1 MFDSPVKYYNPK
13 FSRLSRLVVPF
24 DPLKITV
31 PEPEKRRGRRG
42 RRSSGAVGNSMSP
55 QRAQPIND
63 QGYNGF
69 NDIYGSGQGQPM
81 NDQGFPGATYDQGDW
96 GGGFDQGMRR

>member
-1 MFDSPVKYYNPK
+1 M
-13 FSRLSRLVVPF
+13 PF
-24 DPLKITV
+24 DPLKIAM

-42 RRSSGAVGNSMSP
+42 RRSSGVAGNSMSP
-55 QRAQPIND
+55 QRALPIVD
-63 QGYNGF
+63 QGYNSGF

-96 GGGFDQGMRR
+96 GSGFDQGMRR